1 MLSAIPIEY
10 FQILLAFTLGFI
22 LGLQREYSEKPAGL
36 RTYSLVATGAALF
49 TIISRTGFNEFL
61 VDASS
66 YDPARIASNV
76 VVGIGFLGAGVIVLR
91 REKIEGLTTAAGL
104 WVSAGLGM
112 AVGVKMY
119 GLAIFATVL
128 SVIILEILG
137 RTEIEEWLHIKKDHQ
152 KPDL

>member
-1 MLSAIPIEY
+1 MPSFIPVEY
-10 FQILLAFTLGFI
+10 MQILLAFVLGLV

-49 TIISRTGFNEFL
+49 TIISKTGFNEFL
-61 VDASS
+61 IDASR

-104 WVSAGLGM
+104 WVSAGIGM
-112 AVGVKMY
+112 AVGAEMY
-119 GLAIFATVL
+119 GLAVFTTLL
-128 SVIILEILG
+128 SVAILEILG
-137 RTEIEEWLHIKKDHQ
+137 RTELEKLLHIRKEHDE
-152 KPDL
+152 PDL